1 MRFSVAVFV
10 ILAIHVMMVPV
21 AEPSG
26 SGLVGEG
33 ALSAPGYRRAGKV
46 GLGTDYFAG
55 FLSDTR
61 DVLLSPSAWRPSD
74 WIKFS
79 LIVGITTALADEE
92 DDVQAWV
99 QEKRTSDTAEISRFA
114 KPFGD
119 GRYTLPAL
127 ATLYGIGRLTG
138 STRARRAALLG
149 VESFVV
155 AGIFTETIKHTS
167 HKHRPGSGDLEDI
180 TWDGPRASGAN
191 LSFPSGHAASAFA
204 VATVVASEYRDDAV
218 VPPLMYGAAALCA
231 LSRVHDNAHWIS
243 DVIIGSAI
251 GHFTAKAIVRLHG
264 GRSDMNFKLQPVL
277 NDRTA
282 GLSLSY
288 RF

>member
-1 MRFSVAVFV
+1 MRFSAVVFV
-10 ILAIHVMMVPV
+10 ISVVHLMTVPV
-21 AEPSG
+21 AEPSAP
-26 SGLVGEG
+26 GLVGDG
-33 ALSAPGYRRAGKV
+33 LLSCPGYCREGNV
-46 GLGTDYFAG
+46 SLGMNYFKG
-55 FLSDTR
+55 FASDTR
-61 DVLLSPSAWRPSD
+61 DVLLSPSAWCRSD
-74 WIKFS
+74 WITFS
-79 LIVGITTALADEE
+79 LIVGITTVLADEE
-92 DDVQAWV
+92 EDVQAWV
-99 QEKRTSDTAEISRFA
+99 QERKTSDSNDLSRLA

-119 GRYTLPAL
+119 GKYTLPAL
-127 ATLYGIGRLTG
+127 VTLYGVGRFAG
-138 STRARRAALLG
+138 STRAQRAALLG

-155 AGIFTETIKHTS
+155 SGIFTETIKHTS
-167 HKHRPGSGDLEDI
+167 HKHRPTSGDLENI
-180 TWDGPRASGAN
+180 TWDGPRASRAN

-204 VATVVASEYRDDAV
+204 VATVVASEYRDSAV

-264 GRSDMNFKLQPVL
+264 GRSDMNLKLQPVL
-277 NDRTA
+277 NDRMA

>member
-1 MRFSVAVFV
+1 VKLSVAVFF
-10 ILAIHVMMVPV
+10 ILAVHLMTVPAV
-21 AEPSG
+21 EPSVP
-26 SGLVGEG
+26 GLVDEG
-33 ALSAPGYRRAGKV
+33 ARGGLSYHQAWNV
-46 GLGTDYFAG
+46 SLGTGYLKG
-55 FLSDTR
+55 FVSDTR
-61 DVLLSPSAWRPSD
+61 DVLLSPSAWHPPD

-92 DDVQAWV
+92 EDVQTWV
-99 QEKRTSDTAEISRFA
+99 QEKRTSDTGYISRLV

-119 GRYTLPAL
+119 GKYTLPAL
-127 ATLYGIGRLTG
+127 VTLYGIGRFTG

-155 AGIFTETIKHTS
+155 TGIFTETIKHTS
-167 HKHRPGSGDLEDI
+167 HKHRPRSGDLENI
-180 TWDGPRASGAN
+180 TWDGPRASRAN

-204 VATVVASEYRDDAV
+204 VATVVASEYRDSAV
-218 VPPLMYGAAALCA
+218 VPPLTYGVAALCA

-264 GRSDMNFKLQPVL
+264 GRSDVNLKLQPVL
-277 NDRTA
+277 NDRIA